1 MSNTSSTPSTGR
13 SGIADASYHNTLGAI
28 LIGGFVSI
36 FLYGVTCLQVFI
48 YYQRYPRDKR
58 SVKNFV
64 YLIWAIDSLDA
75 ALAVQIC
82 YYYLVSNYANPLAIS
97 SPVWSLKLH
106 VLVTSVSDFIVR
118 SLFVRRIYA
127 LSHGNKLIAVGILA
141 LSVIDLVVGIII
153 TVRVFG
159 IPTFAGLTAVTNL
172 FYLNFATNI
181 AADMAVALIL
191 SYYLWINKTGSQST
205 DSLVVKLI
213 IYTVNTGILTA
224 FDALLGLIFHIAMPT
239 TFVFIAFYL
248 NLSKFYVNSYLA
260 SLNVRKTLLLSMKGQ
275 GTENGDYASVHLSR
289 DGSPSISQNMPTFR
303 SVTATGL
310 SVSMP
315 ESRLGYGQAR
325 FDLDLEIGTGTSSS
339 HSKGD
344 VSTAVNTPIDGIST
358 LLHKGEVGIVNA
370 DGRQFPPG
378 ILAAN
383 DKHGGLDLESYCEA
397 PTKKDVSVQ
406 VQQHSEKDSD
416 SDSSSVSSAPIDS

>member
-1 MSNTSSTPSTGR
+1 MSDSSSTPATGK
-13 SGIADASYHNTLGAI
+13 SGTGGASYDNTLGAI

-58 SVKNFV
+58 TVKNFV
-64 YLIWAIDSLDA
+64 YLIWAIDSFDA
-75 ALAVQIC
+75 ALTVQIC

-97 SPVWSLKLH
+97 SPLWSLKLH
-106 VLVTSVSDFIVR
+106 VLITSVSDFIVR
-118 SLFVRRIYA
+118 SLFVRRIYT
-127 LSHGNKLIAVGILA
+127 LSHGNKLIAVGILV

-153 TVRVFG
+153 TVRAFG
-159 IPTFAGLTAVTNL
+159 IPTFAGLTAVDKL

-181 AADMAVALIL
+181 AADMTVAFIL
-191 SYYLWINKTGSQST
+191 SYYLWINKTGSRST

-213 IYTVNTGILTA
+213 IYTVNTGVITA
-224 FDALLGLIFHIAMPT
+224 IDALLGLICYIAMPT

-275 GTENGDYASVHLSR
+275 GTGNVDYASVHLPH
-289 DGSPSISQNMPTFR
+289 DGSPGVSQNMPTFR
-303 SVTATGL
+303 SMTATGL

-325 FDLDLEIGTGTSSS
+325 IDLDLEIGTGTSSS

-344 VSTAVNTPIDGIST
+344 VSTAVNTPIDGIGA

-370 DGRQFPPG
+370 DGQRFPPG
-378 ILAAN
+378 ILVAN
-383 DKHGGLDLESYCEA
+383 DKHGGLDPESCYEA

-406 VQQHSEKDSD
+406 AQQHSEKDSD
-416 SDSSSVSSAPIDS
+416 SDSGSVSLAPID

>member
-1 MSNTSSTPSTGR
+1 MSDSSSIPATGSSGTGDTSYDNS
-13 SGIADASYHNTLGAI
+13 IGAI
-28 LIGGFVSI
+28 LIGGFISI

-64 YLIWAIDSLDA
+64 YLIWAIDSFDA
-75 ALAVQIC
+75 VLAVQIC

-106 VLVTSVSDFIVR
+106 VLITSVSDFIVR
-118 SLFVRRIYA
+118 SLFVRRIYT
-127 LSHGNKLIAVGILA
+127 LSHGNKLIAISILA

-153 TVRVFG
+153 TVRAFG
-159 IPTFAGLTAVTNL
+159 IPTFAGLTAVTKL

-181 AADMAVALIL
+181 TADMAVASIL
-191 SYYLWINKTGSQST
+191 SYYLWINRTGSRRT
-205 DSLVVKLI
+205 DSLVKKLVL
-213 IYTVNTGILTA
+213 YTVNTGFITVI
-224 FDALLGLIFHIAMPT
+224 DALLGLICYAVMPT
-239 TFVFIAFYL
+239 TLVFIAFYL

-275 GTENGDYASVHLSR
+275 GAGIGDYASVHLSH
-289 DGSPSISQNMPTFR
+289 DGSPGASQNMPAFR

-325 FDLDLEIGTGTSSS
+325 IDLDLEIGSGTSSS
-339 HSKGD
+339 QSKGD
-344 VSTAVNTPIDGIST
+344 VSTAVNTPIDGIGT

-370 DGRQFPPG
+370 DGQRFPPG
-378 ILAAN
+378 ILVAN
-383 DKHGGLDLESYCEA
+383 DTHGEFDPEPCYEG
-397 PTKKDVSVQ
+397 PTKKNVSVQ
-406 VQQHSEKDSD
+406 AQQHSEKDSESE
-416 SDSSSVSSAPIDS
+416 SDSVSPAPIDL